1 MAFRGNRPCPG
12 HKRIAMAHKLLVV
25 DDSSTIRNLVK
36 VSFERENIEI
46 HEAGDGMEALS
57 KVAEVKPDLVLLD
70 VTMPKL
76 DGLETL
82 QILRENESTKGLPV
96 ILVTAIGDTDTVLQA
111 KTLGISDY
119 IVKPFNRTTLLDK
132 VKKVQ
137 EAIVKEQAVQEK
149 QKIDGELS
157 EIRKK
162 LAAASF
168 SPAQQEGVK
177 EETEAVQ
184 EQATPSVL
192 APRIVDG
199 YEVEEIPLNRM
210 RPGQV
215 LALPV
220 CLQNKATM
228 LKEGTTLDE
237 KNIARIRNK
246 KDDLE
251 RQEVTI
257 RKGKAKA
264 ET

>member
-1 MAFRGNRPCPG
+1 MAEQPR
-12 HKRIAMAHKLLVV
+12 HKLLVV

-46 HEAGDGMEALS
+46 FEAGDGIEALN
-57 KVAEVKPDLVLLD
+57 KVAEVKPDIVLLD

-82 QILRENESTKGLPV
+82 QILRENDSTKGLPV
-96 ILVTAIGDTDTVLQA
+96 ILVTALGDPETVLQA
-111 KTLGISDY
+111 KALGISDY

-137 EAIVKEQAVQEK
+137 EAISREQVAIEKE
-149 QKIDGELS
+149 KIDREL
-157 EIRKK
+157 EEVRKK
-162 LAAASF
+162 LAATSF
-168 SPAQQEGVK
+168 SPAPQEKAEEEVK
-177 EETEAVQ
+177 AVQ
-184 EQATPSVL
+184 AQDAPSVPE
-192 APRIVDG
+192 PRVVDG
-199 YEVEEIPLNRM
+199 YEVEDIPLNRM

-220 CLQNKATM
+220 YLQNKAAF
-228 LKEGTTLDE
+228 LKEGTALDE
-237 KNIARIRNK
+237 KTIRRLRNR
-246 KDDLE
+246 KDELE

-257 RKGKAKA
+257 RKGKAKT